1 MGQFGQTAGTFSL
14 KVKKRGFAPLGGGL
28 VTLRQM
34 YAKKLEAVSLVDEG
48 KIKRV
53 RGYVVSAIV
62 APQLTSRVIDKLRE
76 VFNDYIPD
84 VWIHTDH
91 YKKDQCGEQAGYAVS
106 LQAETT
112 TGVIIT
118 KDYMF
123 NQNEFKLPEELGER
137 AAQAMLDEIFNGG
150 VIDATNQST
159 LLMMMALSSGDNISQ
174 VKLCR
179 VTQQSIQLLR
189 HLKTFFNLQ
198 FRIKECDD
206 DVFGDDSD
214 QSDEE
219 KVEELSDG

>member
-1 MGQFGQTAGTFSL
+1 
-14 KVKKRGFAPLGGGL
+14 
-28 VTLRQM
+28 M

-53 RGYVVSAIV
+53 RGYVVSAKV

-91 YKKDQCGEQAGYAVS
+91 YKKEQCGEQAGYAVS

-179 VTQQSIQLLR
+179 VT
-189 HLKTFFNLQ
+189 
-198 FRIKECDD
+198 
-206 DVFGDDSD
+206 
-214 QSDEE
+214 
-219 KVEELSDG
+219 